1 MTRNHMLLAI
11 DRSPAGEAATDFA
24 IGLASGWEARVTV
37 LHVREVS
44 TLRRIPPLESLDD
57 ARRLVEESM
66 ARLGRAGVAA
76 AGLIHTAREDL
87 VARCI
92 VETSKERW
100 CDGIILG
107 SHRHRGFHRLN
118 GGGVRDRVMRS
129 TPLPVFVAPPA
140 LQTGRPNWADA
151 FSHAGGA

>member
-11 DRSPAGEAATDFA
+11 DRTAAGDAALDFA
-24 IGLASGWEARVTV
+24 IGLAAGWDARVTV

-44 TLRRIPPLESLDD
+44 PVRGIPPLESLDD

-66 ARLGRAGVAA
+66 ARIDRAGVAA
-76 AGLIHTAREDL
+76 AGLVHTAREDV

-92 VETSKERW
+92 VEASKERW

-107 SHRHRGFHRLN
+107 SHRRRGLRRLN
-118 GGGVRDRVMRS
+118 GAGVRDRVMRT

-140 LQTGRPNWADA
+140 LRCGRPNWAEA
-151 FSHAGGA
+151 FSHVGGA